1 MNNFI
6 ETPVIRSP
14 IARKKLVYGVGINDS
29 NYAVKQTTNGKSK
42 VCPFYKRWTGMLDR
56 CYSVEYQKK
65 HPTYKDCYVCDE
77 WLSFESFR
85 SWMAQ
90 QDWQGMHL
98 DKDIIKYNNK
108 MYSPENC
115 CFISR
120 ELNLLLTN
128 CKKSKKELPLGVQKN
143 SREIGFRVQMS
154 YRGNPIYLGLF
165 NTVKEA
171 SNAYINKKAE
181 IILTAADKHPDRRI
195 KSGLRLHAQM
205 LSCGLKR

>member
-29 NYAVKQTTNGKSK
+29 NYAVKQTINGKSK

-85 SWMAQ
+85 SWMVQ

-181 IILTAADKHPDRRI
+181 IILTAADKQADRRI
-195 KSGLRLHAQM
+195 KDGLRLHAQM